1 MGSKN
6 IALVSVILMM
16 AISFAPM
23 LADDSAADN
32 TARMS
37 DSYVLTA
44 TTTFR
49 EGTVFR
55 DDCAY
60 FKASNTEGI
69 AAMNALLDDH
79 KGAKPEDDST
89 TLRNGDTVKIYYA
102 TTTLNIFSGFSIP
115 IQVKTQTGTD
125 SYSVT
130 ADLDTLRS
138 PYSPG
143 FFVKAGDD
151 FSVRIIKAVDDCGK
165 DVQCYYKDENG
176 GYHDLSETY
185 EGTMKKT
192 KEFTF
197 DTVPPIG
204 FDGRFYIDLTYESTG
219 FSTPSGSAALFA
231 GLCAAVT
238 IAIFC
243 ILAYAGLKPRWSK

>member
-1 MGSKN
+1 MSSKS

-23 LADDSAADN
+23 LADDSAAES
-32 TARMS
+32 TSRMS

-44 TTTFR
+44 TTTFK

-60 FKASNTEGI
+60 FRASNAEGL
-69 AAMNALLDDH
+69 AAMDALLDKH
-79 KGAKPEDDST
+79 EGVKPVDDSA
-89 TLRNGDTVKIYYA
+89 TLKNGEAMKIYYA
-102 TTTLNIFSGFSIP
+102 TTTLSIFSGFSIP
-115 IQVKTQTGTD
+115 IEVKTSTGTD

-143 FFVKAGDD
+143 FFVKAGDS

-185 EGTMKKT
+185 KGTMEKT

-197 DTVPPIG
+197 DTVPPVG
-204 FDGRFYIDLTYESTG
+204 SDGRFYIDLAYESTG

>member
-1 MGSKN
+1 MNSKN
-6 IALVSVILMM
+6 IALVSVILMI

-23 LADDSAADN
+23 LADDSAAES

-44 TTTFR
+44 TTTFK

-60 FKASNTEGI
+60 FRASNTEGI
-69 AAMNALLDDH
+69 AAMDALLDDH
-79 KGAKPEDDST
+79 EGVKPTDDSA
-89 TLRNGDTVKIYYA
+89 TLKNGETVKIYYA
-102 TTTLNIFSGFSIP
+102 TTNLSIFGGLSIP
-115 IQVKTQTGTD
+115 IEVKTQTGTD

-130 ADLDTLRS
+130 ADLEVIRS

-151 FSVRIIKAVDDCGK
+151 YSIRIIKAVDDCGR
-165 DVQCYYKDENG
+165 DVQCYYEDEKG

-185 EGTMKKT
+185 EGKMKKT

-197 DTVPPIG
+197 DTVPPVG
-204 FDGRFYIDLTYESTG
+204 ADGRFYIDMTYESTG